1 MRSKSAVSTREKILL
16 AACQLIARDGV
27 SKLTLDMVAQEA
39 GVSKGGL
46 LYHFRSKDALITGM
60 VYYMLDFYTMRVEE
74 RAAKEKGDSEGKWT
88 RAFIYATC
96 SIEQENREIG
106 AGLIAAVANNPE
118 LLLPVRQ
125 YYQDWQQRLQKDGLD
140 PALATLIRLAAD
152 GLWFADLFELSPP
165 NGNLR
170 SQIISLMLQMS
181 KGKSPNNL
189 DRQQ

>member
-1 MRSKSAVSTREKILL
+1 MNDKSEVSTREKILV

-46 LYHFRSKDALITGM
+46 LYHFKSKDALITGM
-60 VYYMLDFYTMRVEE
+60 VHHMLDFYTMKAEE
-74 RAAKEKGDSEGKWT
+74 RVAQEQKEDSPGKWT
-88 RAFIYATC
+88 RAFIHATC
-96 SIEQENREIG
+96 SIKQENREIG

-125 YYQDWQQRLQKDGLD
+125 YYQDWQKRLQKDGLD
-140 PALATLIRLAAD
+140 PALAALIRLAAD
-152 GLWFADLFELSPP
+152 GLWFADLLDLSPP

-170 SQIISLMLQMS
+170 SQIISLMFQMS
-181 KGKSPNNL
+181 KENHQNNL
-189 DRQQ
+189 K

>member
-1 MRSKSAVSTREKILL
+1 MTRKGGILLRSKSAVSTQEKILQ
-16 AACQLIARDGV
+16 AACQLIVRDGV
-27 SKLTLDMVAQEA
+27 PKLTLDMVAQEA

-46 LYHFRSKDALITGM
+46 LYHFKSKDALITGM
-60 VYYMLDFYTMRVEE
+60 VYYMLDFYTMKVEE
-74 RAAKEKGDSEGKWT
+74 RVAKEKEDTEGKWT

-96 SIEQENREIG
+96 SIKQENEEIG

-152 GLWFADLFELSPP
+152 GLWFADLLDLSPP

-181 KGKSPNNL
+181 KEK
-189 DRQQ
+189 